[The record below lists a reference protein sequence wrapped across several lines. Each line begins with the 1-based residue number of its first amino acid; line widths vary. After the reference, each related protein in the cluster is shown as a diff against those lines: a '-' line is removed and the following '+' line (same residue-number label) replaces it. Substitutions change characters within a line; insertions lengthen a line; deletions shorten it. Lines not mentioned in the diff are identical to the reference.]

1 MTLPPR
7 PLPPQA
13 AERYARHL
21 SLPGIGLRGQQKLN
35 GASVLSIGA
44 GGLGSPVIEYLAA
57 AGVGCLGICDG
68 DYVELSNLQRQ
79 VVHRS
84 CDIGVPKVESAAR
97 RVQELNP
104 EITVRT
110 HPSALDATTVEE
122 ILNGYD
128 IVVDGSD
135 NFATRYLV
143 ADHCAEHDIPL
154 VWGSIQQFGGQL
166 SVFAEGY
173 TLRDI
178 FPTPPPPG
186 SAPNCAEAGVFG
198 VLPGVIGTMMATEVI
213 KLITGFG
220 TPLIGRLATWDA
232 ARSSFKTFSF
242 APNPDSAKL
251 RHTPVADACDFAGAE
266 QPNTEAEKVQST
278 TGFSSPHTSGGKDS
292 MNPTHPAQPTDS
304 SGQPEHRSMAE
315 LPVLLEEGM
324 ISVDVREPIEW
335 EGGVLGDSL
344 LAPLSQLRAGDLGP
358 VAAVDRAQPV
368 ALYCKAGVRSEEAAR
383 ILLAHGFE
391 RVITL
396 DGGIM
401 YWWLNHDTEQPSQ
414 Q

>member
-1 MTLPPR
+1 MTLTPR
-7 PLPPQA
+7 PLPAGA
-13 AERYARHL
+13 AARYIRHL
-21 SLPGIGLRGQQKLN
+21 SLPGIGLQGQQKLH
-35 GASVLSIGA
+35 GASVLAIGA

-57 AGVGCLGICDG
+57 AGVGCLGIIDA
-68 DYVELSNLQRQ
+68 DEVDLSNLQRQ
-79 VVHRS
+79 VVHRTS
-84 CDIGVPKVESAAR
+84 DIGTPKVQSAAR
-97 RVQELNP
+97 FARELNP
-104 EITVRT
+104 EVEVRT
-110 HPSALDATTVEE
+110 HHCALTATNARD
-122 ILNGYD
+122 ILSEYD

-143 ADHCAEHDIPL
+143 SDHCAEQSIPL

-232 ARSSFKTFSF
+232 ADNNFKTFCFS
-242 APNPDSAKL
+242 PRPESAAL
-251 RHTPVADACDFAGAE
+251 RHRPVVEACDRGDSPAATTAAAVDAATRRRVDAQEGHTMHPHKTSRDGE
-266 QPNTEAEKVQST
+266 NTA
-278 TGFSSPHTSGGKDS
+278 PPA
-292 MNPTHPAQPTDS
+292 PTKE
-304 SGQPEHRSMAE
+304 PEHRSMEE
-315 LPVLLEEGM
+315 LPALLEEGM

-335 EGGVLGDSL
+335 EGGVLGESL
-344 LAPLSQLRAGDLGP
+344 LAPLSRLRAGDLGQ
-358 VAAVDRAQPV
+358 VAELDRTQPV
-368 ALYCKAGVRSEEAAR
+368 ALYCKAGVRSEESAR

-401 YWWLNHDTEQPSQ
+401 YWWMNQ
-414 Q
+414 

>member
-1 MTLPPR
+1 MTLTPR
-7 PLPPQA
+7 PLPA
-13 AERYARHL
+13 GATARYARHL
-21 SLPGIGLRGQQKLN
+21 SLPGIGLQGQQKLY
-35 GASVLSIGA
+35 GASVLAIGA

-57 AGVGCLGICDG
+57 AGVGCLGIIDA
-68 DYVELSNLQRQ
+68 DAVDLSNLQRQ
-79 VVHRS
+79 VVHRTS
-84 CDIGVPKVESAAR
+84 DIGTPKVQSAAR
-97 RVQELNP
+97 FARELNP
-104 EITVRT
+104 EVEVRT
-110 HPSALDATTVEE
+110 HHCALTATNARD
-122 ILNGYD
+122 ILSEYD

-143 ADHCAEHDIPL
+143 ADHCAEQSIPL

-232 ARSSFKTFSF
+232 ANNNFKTFSF
-242 APNPDSAKL
+242 SPHPESAAL
-251 RHTPVADACDFAGAE
+251 RHRTVVEACEWGDSPAATTAAAAVDAATRRSADAQEGHTIDPQKTPRDAE
-266 QPNTEAEKVQST
+266 NTA
-278 TGFSSPHTSGGKDS
+278 PPA
-292 MNPTHPAQPTDS
+292 PTKE
-304 SGQPEHRSMAE
+304 PEHRSMEE
-315 LPVLLEEGM
+315 LPALLEEGM

-335 EGGVLGDSL
+335 EGGVLGESL
-344 LAPLSQLRAGDLGP
+344 LAPLSRLRAGDLGQ
-358 VAAVDRAQPV
+358 VAELDRAQPV

-383 ILLAHGFE
+383 ILLAHGFA

-401 YWWLNHDTEQPSQ
+401 YWWMNQ
-414 Q
+414 

>member
-1 MTLPPR
+1 MTLTPR
-7 PLPPQA
+7 PLPTGA
-13 AERYARHL
+13 TARYARHL
-21 SLPGIGLRGQQKLN
+21 SLPGIGLQGQQKLY
-35 GASVLSIGA
+35 GASVLAIGA

-57 AGVGCLGICDG
+57 AGVGCLGIIDA
-68 DYVELSNLQRQ
+68 DAVDLSNLQRQ
-79 VVHRS
+79 VVHRTS
-84 CDIGVPKVESAAR
+84 DIGTPKVQSAAR
-97 RVQELNP
+97 FARELNP
-104 EITVRT
+104 EVEVRT
-110 HPSALDATTVEE
+110 HHCALTATNARE
-122 ILNGYD
+122 ILSEYD

-143 ADHCAEHDIPL
+143 ADHCAEQSIPL

-232 ARSSFKTFSF
+232 ANNNFKTFSF
-242 APNPDSAKL
+242 SPHPESAAR
-251 RHTPVADACDFAGAE
+251 RHRPVVEACEWGDGPAATTADAAAVDAATRDSTDAE
-266 QPNTEAEKVQST
+266 E
-278 TGFSSPHTSGGKDS
+278 GHR
-292 MNPTHPAQPTDS
+292 TDS
-304 SGQPEHRSMAE
+304 QNTPRDADAPKEPEHRSMEE
-315 LPVLLEEGM
+315 LPALLEEGM

-335 EGGVLGDSL
+335 EGGVLGESL
-344 LAPLSQLRAGDLGP
+344 LAPLSRLRAGDLGQ
-358 VAAVDRAQPV
+358 VAELDRAQPV

-401 YWWLNHDTEQPSQ
+401 YWWMNQ
-414 Q
+414 